1 MQRKK
6 TLKNRICEHYAVNSL
21 FYKSPSLL
29 FIFGH
34 LFLSIFKKFSDFIF
48 FYFSLR
54 KFLKNLY
61 WNIPRKMQSMYNYGI
76 NDDFQCRVAVYIL
89 TMVVK

>member
-6 TLKNRICEHYAVNSL
+6 TPKNWICEHYAVNSL

-54 KFLKNLY
+54 KFL
-61 WNIPRKMQSMYNYGI
+61 
-76 NDDFQCRVAVYIL
+76 
-89 TMVVK
+89 